1 MPWTA
6 IFPGPRSRMLA
17 GPLLPLAQRSQHC
30 VHRFS
35 LCSVMA
41 MVAFGEP
48 EQLRLVYISSTVA
61 GAAAAGAG
69 STVAEAAAGAGSAA
83 IASAIMAAES
93 ALRG

>member
-1 MPWTA
+1 M
-6 IFPGPRSRMLA
+6 
-17 GPLLPLAQRSQHC
+17 
-30 VHRFS
+30 
-35 LCSVMA
+35 CSVMA

-61 GAAAAGAG
+61 GAAA
-69 STVAEAAAGAGSAA
+69 GAGSAA